1 MSLIAQTFTAYS
13 AGVLTSLSPCVY
25 PMLPITVGFLSTQ
38 VGSNKKLTVILYAL
52 GQSAAFF
59 ILGLAAIYLGEALGF
74 QSQMRE
80 VRVFVGVVLFL
91 TGVWLLSGKVP
102 RFLQNFSK
110 GSGFKFK
117 LPFGL
122 KIPASLSAFGIG
134 FGAAFIMSPCT
145 TPVLSGLLALTA
157 TSESAHLGIT
167 MLVAY
172 SLGFSS
178 LLILLGLGIV
188 QRRLLPKSG
197 EWLKVL
203 NKIGA
208 LSMMIFGIYYA
219 LS

>member
-1 MSLIAQTFTAYS
+1 MSLIAQAFAAYS

-38 VGSNKKLTVILYAL
+38 VGSNRKLTVILYAL

-59 ILGLAAIYLGEALGF
+59 VLGLVAIYLGEALGF

-80 VRVFVGVVLFL
+80 VRVLVGVVLFL
-91 TGVWLLSGKVP
+91 TGAWLLSGKVP
-102 RFLQNFSK
+102 GFLQNWAK
-110 GSGFKFK
+110 GSGKKFQ
-117 LPFGL
+117 LPYGL
-122 KIPASLSAFGIG
+122 KVPASFSAFGIG

-157 TSESAHLGIT
+157 TSESAHLGIA

-178 LLILLGLGIV
+178 LLILLGLGVV

-197 EWLKVL
+197 DWLKIL
-203 NKIGA
+203 NRIGA
-208 LSMMIFGIYYA
+208 VSLMIFGVYYA
-219 LS
+219 LN